1 MLEAIV
7 LAITLA
13 VAQAL
18 VGIALVRLAMTKWFM
33 QKYIKWFMR
42 FMKDI
47 EELEFKD
54 EEGL

>member
-13 VAQAL
+13 VAQML

-33 QKYIKWFMR
+33 KKYIKWFTR
-42 FMKDI
+42 LMKDI
-47 EELEFKD
+47 NELEF
-54 EEGL
+54 EEL